1 MRDEVPIAISDV
13 KFMNPAD
20 QHQTKGDRF
29 IFNTLK
35 INLSPFLLAPFST
48 QINPSPFLGFFFSS
62 LICPLET
69 LLLLAIYRD
78 LSLKHRIKIK
88 QAPIL
93 KNEFL
98 EVKQ

>member
-1 MRDEVPIAISDV
+1 
-13 KFMNPAD
+13 MNPAD
-20 QHQTKGDRF
+20 QHQTKGDIF
-29 IFNTLK
+29 IFDTLK
-35 INLSPFLLAPFST
+35 
-48 QINPSPFLGFFFSS
+48 INPSPFLGFFFSS

-78 LSLKHRIKIK
+78 LPLKHRIKIK
-88 QAPIL
+88 QTPIL